1 LNVLDGKIYSEKKEC
16 ERLDVENRDAINISH
31 KNFQEIARL
40 KDMINVRELDN
51 RGF

>member
-1 LNVLDGKIYSEKKEC
+1 VLEGKIYSERKEI
-16 ERLDVENRDAINISH
+16 ERLDGEHRDAVNVSH
-31 KNFQEIARL
+31 KHFQEIARL